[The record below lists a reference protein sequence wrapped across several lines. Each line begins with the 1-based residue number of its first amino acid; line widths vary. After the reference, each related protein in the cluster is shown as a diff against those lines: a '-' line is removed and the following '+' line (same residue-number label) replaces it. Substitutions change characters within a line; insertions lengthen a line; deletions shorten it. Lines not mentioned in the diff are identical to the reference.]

1 MQHFLIELWMNMSAA
16 LVNPVSRFLR
26 LSWLTGPLLDKEL
39 RVSSRRR
46 RNYILRSLYVIALTV
61 FVTMVWL
68 SVVKYGATGAYQR
81 SRMAVAG
88 KTITST
94 IVMFQFLAT
103 QLIAIVM
110 LSTAISDEIYHRTLG
125 LLMTTPISSFQIVM
139 GKLFSKLLQLILL
152 LAISLPLLAIIR
164 VLGGVPWNYVLSS
177 LCITLTA
184 VIFAGTL
191 SMYFS
196 ISNRRAYAVIVK
208 TAFIL
213 ALLYVF
219 IPTAVM
225 ALSRPWLW
233 NISLPKLGP
242 LMSAFML
249 CNPFTI
255 LSVNTSMMMSPRA
268 AAAMP
273 FFHWPLHCGIMLGA
287 SALLLTW
294 SVKVVRKTALR
305 QATGQLDFVSRRR
318 QRRKRN
324 SPRAGR
330 QSGKQQEATGPT
342 SARGQPTGAG
352 IRRVTGLPVL
362 WKELRAPTIQGPD
375 RKNGII
381 GLSATIVALLITY
394 GICSN
399 TRCLDANSTHILYT
413 LLFIL
418 IGLIMTM
425 VLSATSITSEK
436 ESRSWPILLATSMND
451 WQILLGKALAVLRR
465 CLPIWLLLA
474 SHVVVFVL
482 ARYIHPIVMVHLFML
497 VAWLVVFVTGSGLYF
512 SASFKRTTSAVVAS
526 FALALLLWAIIPML
540 LGLVTI
546 ITRDKNPAEACMW
559 ANPVVQAVVIVGGA
573 CGRYSAG
580 AGLSGLEYYTF
591 YGGDMLQV
599 GPVTVILLVTAI
611 VYIFVGFLFAW
622 RAKRRF
628 RRNIF

>member
-1 MQHFLIELWMNMSAA
+1 MSDA
-16 LVNPVSRFLR
+16 LVNSVSRFLR

-46 RNYILRSLYVIALTV
+46 RNYILRSVYVIALTV
-61 FVTMVWL
+61 FVVMVWL
-68 SVVKYGATGAYQR
+68 SVVKYGGTLPGANPASGAYQK

-88 KTITST
+88 KTIIST
-94 IVMFQFLAT
+94 IVMFQFFAI

-125 LLMTTPISSFQIVM
+125 LLMTTPINSLQIVM

-164 VLGGVPWNYVLSS
+164 VLGGVPWGYVLSS

-184 VIFAGTL
+184 VIFAGSL
-191 SMYFS
+191 SMHLS
-196 ISNRRAYAVIVK
+196 IGNRRAYVVIVK
-208 TAFIL
+208 TAFTL
-213 ALLYVF
+213 AVLYVF
-219 IPTAVM
+219 IPGVVL

-233 NISLPKLGP
+233 NISLPKLP
-242 LMSAFML
+242 LLASAFML
-249 CNPFTI
+249 CNPFTVMS
-255 LSVNTSMMMSPRA
+255 LNTSMMMSPRA
-268 AAAMP
+268 AAAIP
-273 FFHWPLHCGIMLGA
+273 FFHWPLHCVLMLGA
-287 SALLLTW
+287 SAALLAW

-305 QATGQLDFVSRRR
+305 QATGQLDFVSRHR
-318 QRRKRN
+318 QRRKRKN
-324 SPRAGR
+324 SSP
-330 QSGKQQEATGPT
+330 QSSKPEESVGP
-342 SARGQPTGAG
+342 

-381 GLSATIVALLITY
+381 GLAATIVALLITY

-399 TRCLDANSTHILYT
+399 TRCLDADSTHILYT

-418 IGLIMTM
+418 VGLIITM

-451 WQILLGKALAVLRR
+451 WQILLGKALAIFRR

-474 SHVVVFVL
+474 GHVMLFVL
-482 ARYIHPIVMVHLFML
+482 ARYIHPIVIVHLLML
-497 VAWLVVFVTGSGLYF
+497 VAWLVIFITGSGLYF

-526 FALALLLWAIIPML
+526 FALALLLWAITPML
-540 LGLVTI
+540 LGLVAA
-546 ITRDKNPAEACMW
+546 ITRDSGLAKACMW
-559 ANPVVQAVVIVGGA
+559 ANPMVQAVIIVGGA
-573 CGRYSAG
+573 CGRYSAR
-580 AGLSGLEYYTF
+580 AGLSGLEYYAF
-591 YGGDMLQV
+591 YDRDILQV
-599 GPVTVILLVTAI
+599 GPLTAILLITAV

-622 RAKRRF
+622 RAKCRF